1 MAKAATKG
9 GIVAALVAAVSGTF
23 EDMVFFTEMMV
34 EPVTFERE
42 RECP

>member
-9 GIVAALVAAVSGTF
+9 GTVAALVVAVSGTF
-23 EDMVFFTEMMV
+23 EDMVFFTEMM
-34 EPVTFERE
+34 EPVTFEGE